1 MLDPSAPCPT
11 HRARRFDGGLRP
23 AARPAAWEPIVG
35 PEGSASGLP
44 PGRGRAA
51 ATPAAPGPVVP
62 AAVTAPAVKPA
73 KPVMP
78 KVPFVKIDLHSDS
91 DEFEEVSASDYSS
104 DSD

>member
-1 MLDPSAPCPT
+1 M
-11 HRARRFDGGLRP
+11 
-23 AARPAAWEPIVG
+23 
-35 PEGSASGLP
+35 
-44 PGRGRAA
+44 
-51 ATPAAPGPVVP
+51 
-62 AAVTAPAVKPA
+62 TAPAVKPA